1 MKVKVKVPFYDS
13 TGIHKKGEIIDVD
26 DFSSDLM
33 ELVDAKSEKKMKI
46 ETAVS
51 NTEKKTAI
59 RKKGERD
66 ES

>member
-13 TGIHKKGEIIDVD
+13 TGIHKKDEIIDVD

-33 ELVDAKSEKKMKI
+33 ELVEDGKRMKI

-51 NTEKKTAI
+51 KTEKKTAVK
-59 RKKGERD
+59 KKGD
-66 ES
+66 